1 LLEPESFNVYINA
14 AAPIIVILGHSE
26 VNLDTGMEIMESD
39 SYKEVLGDDRD
50 TNGVLAM
57 M

>member
-39 SYKEVLGDDRD
+39 SCKEVLGDDRD
-50 TNGVLAM
+50 TNSVLAM